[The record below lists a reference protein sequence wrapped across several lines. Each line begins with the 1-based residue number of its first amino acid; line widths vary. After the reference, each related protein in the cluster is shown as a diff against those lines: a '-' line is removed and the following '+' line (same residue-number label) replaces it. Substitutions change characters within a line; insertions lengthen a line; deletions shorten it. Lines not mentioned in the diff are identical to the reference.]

1 MYSMG
6 KKIIIGCIAFV
17 GAIFLIFGIIVT
29 VFVVSDFKQEG
40 KLDAELEELY
50 QLSWEFENLDL
61 KEIHIR
67 LNRIVTKDDYAVV
80 EAAMKAYISDI
91 LENNLQI
98 TELLEDERLVNILTA
113 ENYEDDGPDFS
124 QTKKYINRMKNA
136 FQECKKVHKELST
149 EDKMM
154 SYVENQGLDSYYLD
168 FYRERMAAVTDWDSN
183 KIVED
188 SLDSMI
194 ELMGVFEEIIYFLA
208 ENQGSWEVVDGYIT
222 FDNYGLADQYDEL
235 LYGLYDEGIYTEEI
249 PLEDEEMGLIQ
260 L

>member
-1 MYSMG
+1 MP
-6 KKIIIGCIAFV
+6 AL
-17 GAIFLIFGIIVT
+17 AIFLIFGIIVT

-168 FYRERMAAVTDWDSN
+168 FYRKYAGRIRTYMSDFQNSCF
-183 KIVED
+183 
-188 SLDSMI
+188 S
-194 ELMGVFEEIIYFLA
+194 
-208 ENQGSWEVVDGYIT
+208 
-222 FDNYGLADQYDEL
+222 
-235 LYGLYDEGIYTEEI
+235 
-249 PLEDEEMGLIQ
+249 
-260 L
+260 

>member
-1 MYSMG
+1 
-6 KKIIIGCIAFV
+6 
-17 GAIFLIFGIIVT
+17 
-29 VFVVSDFKQEG
+29 
-40 KLDAELEELY
+40 
-50 QLSWEFENLDL
+50 
-61 KEIHIR
+61 
-67 LNRIVTKDDYAVV
+67 
-80 EAAMKAYISDI
+80 MKAYISDI
-91 LENNLQI
+91 LENNVQI

-168 FYRERMAAVTDWDSN
+168 FYRERMAAVTDWDSD

>member
-1 MYSMG
+1 
-6 KKIIIGCIAFV
+6 
-17 GAIFLIFGIIVT
+17 
-29 VFVVSDFKQEG
+29 
-40 KLDAELEELY
+40 
-50 QLSWEFENLDL
+50 
-61 KEIHIR
+61 
-67 LNRIVTKDDYAVV
+67 
-80 EAAMKAYISDI
+80 
-91 LENNLQI
+91 
-98 TELLEDERLVNILTA
+98 
-113 ENYEDDGPDFS
+113 
-124 QTKKYINRMKNA
+124 
-136 FQECKKVHKELST
+136 
-149 EDKMM
+149 
-154 SYVENQGLDSYYLD
+154 
-168 FYRERMAAVTDWDSN
+168 MAAVTDWDSD